1 MDSQDSSARS
11 IVDLPLPGRPKM
23 PITTG
28 FMPRVFDGMM
38 EDGCCLGVVLLSGH
52 QSLLFD
58 VSIVS
63 LYSGDCAY
71 FYQRVGR
78 KYHQLPDVLP

>member
-1 MDSQDSSARS
+1 
-11 IVDLPLPGRPKM
+11 M